1 MFNLENLDSVTEKFC
16 NEVVSCTYL
25 DKPYSLNELKN
36 PVTFNGQLFTPHF
49 YILKT
54 VEKLPVIL
62 KVKNPQ
68 TSHTL
73 KQCNIMKLLKVR
85 YFLTDI
91 KLITITY

>member
-49 YILKT
+49 YILKNGRKIT
-54 VEKLPVIL
+54 RHFKGEKST
-62 KVKNPQ
+62 N
-68 TSHTL
+68 
-73 KQCNIMKLLKVR
+73 
-85 YFLTDI
+85 F
-91 KLITITY
+91 TYSQAM